1 MQGKQL
7 YNSQRAYLEA
17 MNSADGQMTTTLNRW
32 KGEGTSTT
40 MPRAMRASRL
50 NTVPS
55 TRFVDNASYARLQNL
70 QIGYTFGKSVTNR
83 LKIDRVRLYAGGLNL
98 ITITNYVNYN
108 PDTLGGSGYNDD
120 SMNPLEIGV
129 DTGSVPI
136 PTIIQFGAQVT
147 F

>member
-1 MQGKQL
+1 
-7 YNSQRAYLEA
+7 